1 LAVAQRLL
9 FDSIASTQDHAI
21 QLVRS
26 GAPVGTRVVA
36 RWQSLGRGRLD
47 HGWVSQ
53 PGGLYFSLVL
63 PDLKEP
69 TPFLSL
75 AAAACLRRTL
85 SDGWGVRSRIKWP
98 NDVVV
103 GEGAPRKMAGLLPER
118 VVAPLGSKLVLGVG
132 LNVLGPPAGFPAELL
147 PQTAW
152 LSEFLTEPP
161 GLSELETSLTHAFDA
176 LVEDL
181 SLPEGRERWLAEYRQ
196 ALYGRGKPAEVN
208 GLRVGTVQD
217 VGPEG
222 ELWVEGTEGLLA
234 IRSGRL
240 AIEETE

>member
-1 LAVAQRLL
+1 LAQRLL

-36 RWQSLGRGRLD
+36 RSQSLGRGRLD
-47 HGWVSQ
+47 HGWVSEA
-53 PGGLYFSLVL
+53 GGLYFSLIL
-63 PDLKEP
+63 PDPKEP
-69 TPFLSL
+69 SPFVSL

-85 SDGWGVRSRIKWP
+85 ADGWGVRTRIKWP
-98 NDVVV
+98 NDLVV
-103 GEGAPRKMAGLLPER
+103 GRGAPRKIAGLLPER
-118 VVAPLGSKLVLGVG
+118 VVAPVGSKLVLGVG
-132 LNVLGPPAGFPAELL
+132 LNVVGPPESFPSELL

-152 LSEFLTEPP
+152 LSEFLGQPP
-161 GLSELETSLTHAFDA
+161 GLDELEDSLVAAFGT
-176 LVEDL
+176 LVEEL
-181 SLPEGRERWLAEYRQ
+181 SAPEGREHWLAEYRE

-208 GLRVGTVQD
+208 GVRVGTVQE

-222 ELWVEGTEGLLA
+222 ELWVEGTEGRLA